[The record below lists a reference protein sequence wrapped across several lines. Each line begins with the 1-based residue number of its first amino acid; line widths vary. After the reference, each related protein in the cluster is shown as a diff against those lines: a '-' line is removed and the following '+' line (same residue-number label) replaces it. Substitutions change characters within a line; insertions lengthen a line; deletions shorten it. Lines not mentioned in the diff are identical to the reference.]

1 MRKLLKSISDRL
13 SKNAVEFWGCLTS
26 TERVSLGFITFLL
39 YLNPIWKNYK
49 LLEKQSQMVS
59 LLHYNQHWEKVSDL
73 KLYNTTSAQA
83 LHKYNMKR
91 NWITAWLS
99 QNCTTQESWNAY
111 SQKRW
116 DGVLPLKPFFMYS
129 EASALFLNTHLFPHH
144 NQNGP
149 FPMTFLSWLHLPST
163 HCEGEVEEAS
173 SLLPSALFFYQL
185 FFQTNI
191 ALLKN
196 SHHLPIP
203 SFWELDPCFPFS
215 LPLLLISVSRFPTP
229 HQSL

>member
-1 MRKLLKSISDRL
+1 MGKLLKSISDRL

-83 LHKYNMKR
+83 LHKYNMKQ

-163 HCEGEVEEAS
+163 HCEGEVEGAS
-173 SLLPSALFFYQL
+173 SLLPSALFFLSIVLPNQYRPIEKFSSPSYTIFLRSWPL
-185 FFQTNI
+185 FSFLSTSSPDI
-191 ALLKN
+191 SLSF
-196 SHHLPIP
+196 SHPP
-203 SFWELDPCFPFS
+203 
-215 LPLLLISVSRFPTP
+215 
-229 HQSL
+229 QSL